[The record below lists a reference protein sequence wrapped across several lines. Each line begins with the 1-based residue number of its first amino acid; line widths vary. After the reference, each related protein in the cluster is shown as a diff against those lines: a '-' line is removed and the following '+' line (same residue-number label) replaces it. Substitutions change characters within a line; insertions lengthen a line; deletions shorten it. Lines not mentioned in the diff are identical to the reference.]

1 MAWNL
6 KPGDEFSP
14 TWDKDANIIRADY
27 EVIQSAFKVW
37 SRHFH
42 LQLLAVVPCTEGDIL
57 QEDIICFTCSMF
69 ICHPFHWVTPLF
81 VDYREGKKSVGFYW
95 SLQKFKQL
103 QTVLPQSMPLLAK
116 RAFDFTISSQP
127 SVPQLFKHSS
137 RYLDLFTFHLIF
149 PKAMLPSGNW
159 NHVYHN
165 LKWDGELAIM

>member
-1 MAWNL
+1 MAGNL
-6 KPGDEFSP
+6 KSGDEFSP

-42 LQLLAVVPCTEGDIL
+42 LQLLAVVPCTEGHIL
-57 QEDIICFTCSMF
+57 REDIIYFTCSMF

-81 VDYREGKKSVGFYW
+81 VDYREEKKSVGFYW

-103 QTVLPQSMPLLAK
+103 QTILPQPMPLLAK
-116 RAFDFTISSQP
+116 CAFDFTISSQP
-127 SVPQLFKHSS
+127 SVLWLFKHAHFIWIFS
-137 RYLDLFTFHLIF
+137 LFTFH
-149 PKAMLPSGNW
+149 KAMLPSGNR
-159 NHVYHN
+159 NHVYNN